1 MSETPIPTPLD
12 ELEQKWEVQERPF
25 AADKPVIG
33 PLIAAIRNT
42 WNKISTKWYVLPM
55 VQQQNEFNHRT
66 LQHLQAQWQIM
77 ENQHAWLVAQSQ
89 EQSDL
94 IREVGELTV
103 QLRQLQAKLAE
114 LEEGTQGNSEEL

>member
-1 MSETPIPTPLD
+1 MTDAPSPIPLD

-25 AADKPVIG
+25 AVDKPVIG
-33 PLIAAIRNT
+33 PLIAAIRNA

-66 LQHLQAQWQIM
+66 LQHLRAQWQIM

-103 QLRQLQAKLAE
+103 QLRQLQAKLTE
-114 LEEGTQGNSEEL
+114 LEEAVNSNQ